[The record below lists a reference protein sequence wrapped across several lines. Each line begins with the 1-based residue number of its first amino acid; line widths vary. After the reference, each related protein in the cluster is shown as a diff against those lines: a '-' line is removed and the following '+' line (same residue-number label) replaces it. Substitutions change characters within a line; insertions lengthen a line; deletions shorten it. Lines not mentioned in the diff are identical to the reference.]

1 MSHTLLEIKLPPTLE
16 TRTACLCRRRVI
28 VARASTAT
36 ACTEQAAVTS
46 GKSIRRS
53 ITAAAAA
60 TSGLSGGSSC
70 RPTHRTTGIA
80 GCCTVAAR
88 RAVRQGRCGESGG

>member
-70 RPTHRTTGIA
+70 CGCSVTAVCAVATG
-80 GCCTVAAR
+80 CTGAKL
-88 RAVRQGRCGESGG
+88 